1 MARNHAVIATRM
13 SWILLFAAIA
23 LTGACATDPILCG
36 DDVGYI
42 GGADI
47 EVTGLEPGL
56 SYDLTV
62 ETAGE
67 TVVLARTPEDLA
79 PQARV
84 ALADGRELDAYMVQQ
99 GGESAR
105 LVAALL
111 QEEPDVLEETTSRVG
126 PSPITVVVSTGGAE
140 LARETFTPAYT
151 RSFNYGPECPFHDYA
166 GLTMTVPAP
175 P

>member
-1 MARNHAVIATRM
+1 MARNHAAIATRM
-13 SWILLFAAIA
+13 SWILTIAAIA
-23 LTGACATDPILCG
+23 LTGACATDPVQCG
-36 DDVGYI
+36 DDVGYT

-47 EVTGLEPGL
+47 EIAGLDPGL

-62 ETAGE
+62 KTAGAV
-67 TVVLARTPEDLA
+67 VVLDRTPEDPA

-84 ALADGRELDAYMVQQ
+84 PLDDGRDLDAYMVQQ

-111 QEEPDVLEETTSRVG
+111 QEEPDTLGETRSYVG
-126 PSPITVVVSTGGAE
+126 PSPMTVIVSSGGAE
-140 LARETFTPAYT
+140 LARETFTPSYS

-166 GLTMTVPAP
+166 GLAMTVPAP